1 LEDRA
6 LFDGAFTQFRG
17 AVFAFL
23 YGQVGSRETS
33 ADLLQET
40 FVRVWLH
47 IGDLRAMKMTDRP
60 RWVFS
65 IARNLVTDSRRR
77 EAARPRTASVDV
89 DRPAPLAGPDQVAIG
104 RETLSRLDQAIL
116 ELPIDLRT
124 VLTMSVME
132 ELSSGEIGRMLG
144 RPAAT
149 IRYQLAEARKQIAK
163 KVLP

>member
-1 LEDRA
+1 VEDRA

-23 YGQVGSRETS
+23 YGQVGSRETA

-89 DRPAPLAGPDQVAIG
+89 DRQATLAGPDQVAIG

-132 ELSSGEIGRMLG
+132 ELSSGEIGRLLG

-149 IRYQLAEARKQIAK
+149 IRYQLAEARKQIAR